1 MSPLSATP
9 AGRLLRPSLVGQNRK
24 GDHDGRHLKEG
35 RADHQKPDFM
45 LRLRVHG
52 VITPKALD
60 RSALSPRPRRN
71 KNQGTPPPPPTWF
84 FGPQWSPQCAAAR
97 TVGRCHLP
105 TPEGRPCPTAH
116 DLQAFLCLIHIRY
129 SNLTGP
135 TRGPGMHIACRAF
148 FIDRRPLSCTVF
160 LRI

>member
-71 KNQGTPPPPPTWF
+71 KNPRNTAPSRRLISGAGRDEGMVPLIALTRRVV
-84 FGPQWSPQCAAAR
+84 GPAR
-97 TVGRCHLP
+97 PSCHKAWV
-105 TPEGRPCPTAH
+105 C
-116 DLQAFLCLIHIRY
+116 
-129 SNLTGP
+129 
-135 TRGPGMHIACRAF
+135 
-148 FIDRRPLSCTVF
+148 
-160 LRI
+160 